1 MNDVLVEYGL
11 FWARNFGP
19 LQGRRSKRTR
29 GVFENTLRAF
39 LTKNAA
45 AEQKGRSKQNSCEIF
60 GLVALAGGPAVID
73 APRSAGYNSDV
84 QNLDFIDIQA
94 CLNGD
99 DQGYHRLLRRHETG
113 VTRLMWRFS
122 RDRTICEE
130 LVQEVFVQ
138 AYFSLARFRGD
149 GPFAAWLH
157 RIATRV
163 GYHFWKQQKR
173 AAAEWS
179 LQDIDTAASPE
190 PDTMDPSQ
198 AAELLHGLLSRL
210 SPPDRLVLT
219 LMYFED
225 CSTEQIAQRMSWT
238 RGMVKM
244 RALRARKK
252 VKALAEQLGLLEKL
266 GWIQ

>member
-1 MNDVLVEYGL
+1 LALPG
-11 FWARNFGP
+11 FPA
-19 LQGRRSKRTR
+19 
-29 GVFENTLRAF
+29 AF
-39 LTKNAA
+39 
-45 AEQKGRSKQNSCEIF
+45 
-60 GLVALAGGPAVID
+60 D
-73 APRSAGYNSDV
+73 APRKTGYNSDV
-84 QNLDFIDIQA
+84 QNLDLHDIQA

-99 DQGYHRLLRRHETG
+99 DQGYQRLMRRHETG
-113 VTRLMWRFS
+113 VARLMWRFS
-122 RDRTICEE
+122 RDKTICEE

-138 AYFSLARFRGD
+138 AYFSLARYRGD
-149 GPFAAWLH
+149 GPFPAWLH

-179 LQDIDTAASPE
+179 LQDIDAAVSPE

-210 SPPDRLVLT
+210 APPDRLVLT

-244 RALRARKK
+244 RAMRARKK
-252 VKALAEQLGLLEKL
+252 LKALAEELGLLEKL

>member
-1 MNDVLVEYGL
+1 VI
-11 FWARNFGP
+11 
-19 LQGRRSKRTR
+19 
-29 GVFENTLRAF
+29 
-39 LTKNAA
+39 
-45 AEQKGRSKQNSCEIF
+45 AETIEIVQ
-60 GLVALAGGPAVID
+60 GLVMTSGPGPSLALAGPMVAFD
-73 APRSAGYNSDV
+73 APRTTGYNSSV
-84 QNLDFIDIQA
+84 HNLDILDIQA

-113 VTRLMWRFS
+113 VARLMWRFS
-122 RDRTICEE
+122 RDKTICEE

-138 AYFSLARFRGD
+138 AYFSLARYRGD
-149 GPFAAWLH
+149 GPFPAWLH

-179 LQDIDTAASPE
+179 LQEIDAAVNPD
-190 PDTMDPSQ
+190 PDTLDPSQ
-198 AAELLHGLLSRL
+198 AAEILHGLLSQL

-225 CSTEQIAQRMSWT
+225 CSTEDIAKRMSWT

-244 RALRARKK
+244 RAMRARKK
-252 VKALAEQLGLLEKL
+252 LKALAENLGLVEKL
-266 GWIQ
+266 GWIE

>member
-1 MNDVLVEYGL
+1 MIAEYSQIVRGL
-11 FWARNFGP
+11 IATTGSGP
-19 LQGRRSKRTR
+19 
-29 GVFENTLRAF
+29 
-39 LTKNAA
+39 
-45 AEQKGRSKQNSCEIF
+45 
-60 GLVALAGGPAVID
+60 GLALAGFPVAFD
-73 APRSAGYNSDV
+73 SPRSTGYNSDV
-84 QNLDFIDIQA
+84 HNLDLLDIQA

-113 VTRLMWRFS
+113 VARLMWRFS
-122 RDRTICEE
+122 RDKTICEE

-138 AYFSLARFRGD
+138 AYFSLTRYRGD
-149 GPFAAWLH
+149 GPFPAWLH

-179 LQDIDTAASPE
+179 LQEIDAAVSPE
-190 PDTMDPSQ
+190 PDTLDPSQ

-210 SPPDRLVLT
+210 PSPDRLVLT

-244 RALRARKK
+244 RAMRARKK
-252 VKALAEQLGLLEKL
+252 LKALAEQLGLLEKL